1 MNRMTETGCLVGAK
15 RPIPCSGF
23 ILRKNHANSR
33 RKAVAVRANLKPREN
48 RGAIRPAQAF
58 SSGDAFVQDGFSAT
72 WLRFE

>member
-1 MNRMTETGCLVGAK
+1 MNRMTETGCLAGAK
-15 RPIPCSGF
+15 RSIPYSGF
-23 ILRKNHANSR
+23 ILRKNHTNSQ

-58 SSGDAFVQDGFSAT
+58 SLGDGFVQDGFSAT